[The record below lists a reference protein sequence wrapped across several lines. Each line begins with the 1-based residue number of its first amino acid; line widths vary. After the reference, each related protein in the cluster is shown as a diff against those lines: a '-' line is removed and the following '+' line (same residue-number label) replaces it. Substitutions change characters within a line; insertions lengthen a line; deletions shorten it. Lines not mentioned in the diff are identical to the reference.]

1 MQLTV
6 LVFLLTWRP
15 DRQLVPVACRST
27 HWPRLESKGREPC
40 RCFFNNEMYLLVVHI
55 HASLGGGAGDA
66 DAAEEAEEEKSVS
79 GGL

>member
-1 MQLTV
+1 M
-6 LVFLLTWRP
+6 
-15 DRQLVPVACRST
+15 
-27 HWPRLESKGREPC
+27 
-40 RCFFNNEMYLLVVHI
+40 FFNNEMYLLAVPI